1 MQLIEISEPGSI
13 KPADDIVVGIDFGT
27 TNSLIALSK
36 DYKSFIVKMS
46 DGGELVPSV
55 VYIEGKK
62 LTLKPMLDNNRSIR
76 SIKRLL
82 AKSSEEIRNNQN
94 LNILSKEIDLT
105 DRLPKLKIDDREL
118 TLVEVASEV
127 FKYLKF
133 NAEKS
138 IGEIKKAVV
147 SVPAYF
153 DDNAR
158 GQVILAAKLAG
169 IQVQRLIAEPTAAAY
184 AYGLNKLQLGVYLV
198 YDFGGGTFDV
208 SILNMQTGV
217 MQVVATG
224 GDSMLGGD
232 DIDFALAEYVGKKLD
247 LSLSDEL
254 IFIVKNLKEELS
266 TKEYVSYT
274 HAGQSLEIHINEFND
289 IIRPIIKQTID
300 ITKNTIDDSGMTS
313 FDGIILVG
321 GSTRMGLVSKML
333 KETFNLPIHNDIDPD
348 KVVAFGAAMQ
358 AENLVKKSNSLLLDV
373 TPLSLGIEIYGGI
386 AEKII
391 LRNTPIPFSVSREFT
406 THVDNQQGMMFH
418 VIQGEREFAKDCRS
432 LAKFEL
438 KGIEP
443 KKAGMAKIEVTFSID
458 ADGILS
464 VNARDY
470 SKGIFHEIEVKPS
483 YGLELVQVN
492 ELLKIAFE
500 NAQND
505 HDQKLLLET
514 KEQGKSLISGLIK
527 AISETPKILSEKEKN
542 KITNAIVTLENA
554 LALDDREDIIRKTD
568 NLNRFAATF
577 IQRHLDLGAEVFL
590 KGKNIKDIGS
600 KNGDREN

>member
-36 DYKSFIVKMS
+36 DYRSFIVKMS

-62 LTLKPMLDNNRSIR
+62 LTLKPMVDNNRSIR

-105 DRLPKLKIDDREL
+105 DRFPKLKIDDKEL
-118 TLVEVASEV
+118 TLIEVASEI
-127 FKYLKF
+127 FKYLKC
-133 NAEKS
+133 NAEKNL
-138 IGEIKKAVV
+138 GEIKKAVV

-184 AYGLNKLQLGVYLV
+184 AYGLNKLQSGVYLV

-232 DIDFALAEYVGKKLD
+232 DIDFALAEYVAKKLG

-254 IFIVKNLKEELS
+254 IFIVKKLKEELS

-274 HAGQSLEIHINEFND
+274 HAGQSLEIHINEFNN

-300 ITKNTIDDSGMTS
+300 ITKNTINDSGMSS

-321 GSTRMGLVSKML
+321 GSTRMSLVSKML

-373 TPLSLGIEIYGGI
+373 TPLSLGIEIYGGV

-406 THVDNQQGMMFH
+406 THVDNQQGMIFH

-443 KKAGMAKIEVTFSID
+443 KKAGITKIEVTFSID

-470 SKGIFHEIEVKPS
+470 GKGIFHEIEVKPS
-483 YGLELVQVN
+483 YGLELTQVN
-492 ELLKIAFE
+492 ELLKIAFD

-505 HDQKLLLET
+505 HDQRLLLES

-577 IQRHLDLGAEVFL
+577 IQRHLDLGAELFL
-590 KGKNIKDIGS
+590 KGKNIKDVGS

>member
-1 MQLIEISEPGSI
+1 
-13 KPADDIVVGIDFGT
+13 
-27 TNSLIALSK
+27 
-36 DYKSFIVKMS
+36 
-46 DGGELVPSV
+46 
-55 VYIEGKK
+55 
-62 LTLKPMLDNNRSIR
+62 
-76 SIKRLL
+76 
-82 AKSSEEIRNNQN
+82 
-94 LNILSKEIDLT
+94 
-105 DRLPKLKIDDREL
+105 
-118 TLVEVASEV
+118 
-127 FKYLKF
+127 
-133 NAEKS
+133 
-138 IGEIKKAVV
+138 
-147 SVPAYF
+147 
-153 DDNAR
+153 
-158 GQVILAAKLAG
+158 
-169 IQVQRLIAEPTAAAY
+169 
-184 AYGLNKLQLGVYLV
+184 
-198 YDFGGGTFDV
+198 
-208 SILNMQTGV
+208 
-217 MQVVATG
+217 
-224 GDSMLGGD
+224 
-232 DIDFALAEYVGKKLD
+232 
-247 LSLSDEL
+247 
-254 IFIVKNLKEELS
+254 
-266 TKEYVSYT
+266 
-274 HAGQSLEIHINEFND
+274 EFNN

-300 ITKNTIDDSGMTS
+300 ITKNTINDSGMTS

-321 GSTRMGLVSKML
+321 GSTRMTLVSKML

-373 TPLSLGIEIYGGI
+373 TPLSLGIEIYGGV

-406 THVDNQQGMMFH
+406 THVDNQQGMIFH

-443 KKAGMAKIEVTFSID
+443 KKAGVAKIEVTFSID

-470 SKGIFHEIEVKPS
+470 GKGIFHEIEVKPS
-483 YGLELVQVN
+483 YGLELTQVN
-492 ELLKIAFE
+492 ELLKIAFD

-505 HDQKLLLET
+505 HDQRLLLES

-577 IQRHLDLGAEVFL
+577 IQRHLDLGAELFL
-590 KGKNIKDIGS
+590 KGKNIKDVGS